1 MTDYFEVSRTTRP
14 ADWFERILP
23 SLALRLPNTSL
34 DYWSVYHI
42 DGVGSWSV
50 GLQGGKVAVKK
61 GLAEP
66 VGVQIRMSA
75 GHFREAMFGA
85 LRDRLAEVLKRLG
98 KPQALPDASRL
109 VIDAKQ
115 IAATVAVGGNLA
127 VVLRDRR
134 MGDEYQFAMTIGAA
148 PAGPPTT
155 TIVADL
161 DDLVALAVA
170 RTPPHKLL
178 TGGKLRISGD
188 LDRPA
193 KLLTALLASAKSA
206 A

>member
-1 MTDYFEVSRTTRP
+1 MTDYFELSRTTRP

-23 SLALRLPNTSL
+23 SLPLRLPDTSL
-34 DYWSVYHI
+34 DYWSVYHV

-50 GLQGGKVAVKK
+50 GLQGGKVAVRK
-61 GLAEP
+61 GVAEP
-66 VGVQIRMSA
+66 VGVQIRMTA

-85 LRDRLAEVLKRLG
+85 VRDRLAEVLTRLG
-98 KPQALPDASRL
+98 KPRALPDLARL
-109 VIDAKQ
+109 AIDPRQ
-115 IAATVAVGGNLA
+115 VAATVAVGGHLA
-127 VVLRDRR
+127 VVLRDRA
-134 MGDEYQFAMTIGAA
+134 MGDEYQFAITIGGE

-161 DDLVALAVA
+161 DDLVTLAAA

-193 KLLTALLASAKSA
+193 KLLTALLAAAKPTA
-206 A
+206 